1 MKSTVWYGT
10 LLMFAL
16 LFSGCGKTEKT
27 HKHYDG
33 EVLIKQK
40 CAACHNLDMPP
51 KISDDEKAPPMYT
64 VTVHLRDW
72 MKGGTTSEKEANF
85 VAFVQ
90 SYVLSPSKEKSYCIK
105 EVLQQY
111 GLMPSQK
118 GNVTKEELGAIA
130 RYALSTYDQK
140 KLLEMMKEQNR
151 IAAMKPY
158 EQVLALKDCKLCH
171 INGNGKV
178 GPLFSQI
185 AAKYTINDLNTI
197 KDAIVHGSKGR
208 WPNYHMPM
216 RAYKDLTP
224 KQLDGIAKWIL
235 LQKK

>member
-1 MKSTVWYGT
+1 MWSN
-10 LLMFAL
+10 AL
-16 LFSGCGKTEKT
+16 LILALAFSGCGETKKTDKY
-27 HKHYDG
+27 YDG
-33 EVLIKQK
+33 EALIKQK
-40 CAACHNLDMPP
+40 CASCHNLDMPP
-51 KISDDEKAPPMYT
+51 KISNDEKAPPMYT

-72 MKGGTTSEKEANF
+72 MKGGTSSEKEANF

-90 SYVLSPSKEKSYCIK
+90 SYVLSPSKENSYCVK
-105 EVLQQY
+105 EVLQKY

-118 GNVTKEELGAIA
+118 GKVTKEELGAIA
-130 RYALSTYDQK
+130 EYALRNYEQQ
-140 KLLEMMKEQNR
+140 KLLEIMKEQNR

-185 AAKYTINDLNTI
+185 AAKYTSKDTKKI
-197 KDAIVHGSKGR
+197 KDAIVNGSKGR
-208 WPNYHMPM
+208 WPNYHVPM

-235 LQKK
+235 SQEK

>member
-1 MKSTVWYGT
+1 MKSTIYYAT
-10 LLMFAL
+10 LIIVAL

-27 HKHYDG
+27 QKHYDG
-33 EVLIKQK
+33 KALIQQK
-40 CAACHNLDMPP
+40 CAACHNLDIPP

-72 MKGGTTSEKEANF
+72 MKGETTSEKEANF
-85 VAFVQ
+85 IAFVQ

-105 EVLQQY
+105 EVLQKY

-118 GNVTKEELGAIA
+118 GNVTTEELAAIA
-130 RYALSTYDQK
+130 QYALRTYDQQ

-158 EQVLALKDCKLCH
+158 EQVLALKDCKMCH

-185 AAKYTINDLNTI
+185 AAKYSIDDLDTI
-197 KDAIVHGSKGR
+197 KDSIVHGSKGR
-208 WPNYHMPM
+208 WPNYHIPM
-216 RAYKDLTP
+216 RAYKNLTQ

-235 LQKK
+235 SQKK